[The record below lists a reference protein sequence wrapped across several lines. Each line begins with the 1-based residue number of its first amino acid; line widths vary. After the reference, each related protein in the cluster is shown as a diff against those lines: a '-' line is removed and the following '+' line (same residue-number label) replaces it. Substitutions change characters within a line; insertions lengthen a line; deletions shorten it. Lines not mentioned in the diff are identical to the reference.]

1 MKISDNGLKFIKR
14 FEAYM
19 KELPDGSCTAYQE
32 VLGKKNGEP
41 ILDIPTIG
49 WGCTAGVKMG
59 MVWSREKA
67 EDALRVEI
75 AEHEAIVNRVVTT
88 ELTQGQFD
96 ALVSFNYNCGKLPS
110 STLLKH
116 VNARK
121 FDKALAEF
129 DKFVFA
135 GGVRLKGLER
145 RRAGEKALFLE
156 PDPNAREHTPQQAQP
171 PSIIQ
176 TVKENAGTIAKIAAP
191 AAAVGGGATVATTE
205 QPKPKL
211 DPKAVIA
218 KGKETREVI
227 EQAKD
232 LGLFARDVGKWAA
245 GDGMF
250 VAGGILAAGA
260 AAWWWSKR

>member
-1 MKISDNGLKFIKR
+1 MKLSDNGLKFIKR

-67 EDALRVEI
+67 EDALKIEI

-110 STLLKH
+110 STLLKY

-121 FDKALAEF
+121 FDKALSEF

-156 PDPNAREHTPQQAQP
+156 PDSNAREHTPQQAGTA
-171 PSIIQ
+171 SVIQ
-176 TVKENAGTIAKIAAP
+176 AVKENAGTIAKVAG
-191 AAAVGGGATVATTE
+191 AAVAGGGATVAT
-205 QPKPKL
+205 QPEKPKL
-211 DPKAVIA
+211 DAKAVIA

-232 LGLFARDVGKWAA
+232 LGLFARDFGKWAS
-245 GDGMF
+245 GDGMLIT
-250 VAGGILAAGA
+250 AGIA
-260 AAWWWSKR
+260 AAAIVAVLWSRK

>member
-1 MKISDNGLKFIKR
+1 MKLSDNGLKFIKR

-110 STLLKH
+110 
-116 VNARK
+116 ARPTSRK
-121 FDKALAEF
+121 
-129 DKFVFA
+129 
-135 GGVRLKGLER
+135 KGSISYRDIFSPSSFCR
-145 RRAGEKALFLE
+145 RPRKPRAPKRGFTKVM
-156 PDPNAREHTPQQAQP
+156 
-171 PSIIQ
+171 S
-176 TVKENAGTIAKIAAP
+176 
-191 AAAVGGGATVATTE
+191 AAASILMKSCAPSPTA
-205 QPKPKL
+205 P
-211 DPKAVIA
+211 IA
-218 KGKETREVI
+218 LSRCSTASCRNAPGSMT
-227 EQAKD
+227 
-232 LGLFARDVGKWAA
+232 AR
-245 GDGMF
+245 
-250 VAGGILAAGA
+250 
-260 AAWWWSKR
+260 R